1 MLNGRRIL
9 LIIGGGIAAYKSL
22 QLIREL
28 QKKGAEVLPVMT
40 KSAAEFVTP
49 LSVSALSK
57 NKVFSDLFDLNDE
70 AEMGHIELSRSSDL
84 IIVAPA
90 TANLMA
96 KMAFGLATDLP
107 STLLLATDTP
117 VLIAPAMNVRMWE
130 HPATQ
135 NNCKTLIKNG
145 VHFSG
150 PDEGDMAC
158 GEFGFGRMSE
168 PETIVKAAS
177 DILFNGPL
185 KGKHIVITSGP
196 THEPIDPV
204 RYIANRSSGNQ
215 GSEIANALTSLGA
228 KVTFITGPSNYKF
241 PESCEIVTVETAI
254 EMLDAVEANMPCD
267 IAIFSAAVSDWRVE
281 KKNTNKIKKNQSKDV
296 LKINFIENPDILKTI
311 SKMKMNRPKL
321 VIGFAAET
329 NNLIENA
336 TEKRIRKGCDWILL
350 NDVSPGTGIMGG
362 NENHITLISADEIQE
377 WPRMS
382 KTAVAKKLGQKIVDY
397 SK

>member
-40 KSAAEFVTP
+40 KSAAKFVTP

-57 NKVFSDLFDLNDE
+57 NKVYSDLFDLNDE

-204 RYIANRSSGNQ
+204 RYIANRSSGHQ

-228 KVTFITGPSNYKF
+228 KVTFITGPSSYKF

>member
-22 QLIREL
+22 HLIREL

-40 KSAAEFVTP
+40 KSAAKFVTP

-57 NKVFSDLFDLNDE
+57 NKVYSDLFNLNDE

-228 KVTFITGPSNYKF
+228 KVTFITGPSSCKF
-241 PESCEIVTVETAI
+241 PESCEIIKVETAI

-311 SKMKMNRPKL
+311 SKMKTNRPKL

-362 NENHITLISADEIQE
+362 KENHITLISADEIQE

>member
-40 KSAAEFVTP
+40 KSAAKFVTP

-57 NKVFSDLFDLNDE
+57 NKVYSDLFDLNDE

-168 PETIVKAAS
+168 PETIVKASS

-228 KVTFITGPSNYKF
+228 KVTFITGPSSYKF
-241 PESCEIVTVETAI
+241 PESCEIIKVETAI

-362 NENHITLISADEIQE
+362 KENHITLISADEIQE

>member
-40 KSAAEFVTP
+40 KSAAKFVTP

-57 NKVFSDLFDLNDE
+57 NKVYSDLFDLNDE

-168 PETIVKAAS
+168 PETIVKASS

-185 KGKHIVITSGP
+185 KSKHIVITSGP

-228 KVTFITGPSNYKF
+228 KVTFITGPSSYKF
-241 PESCEIVTVETAI
+241 PESCEIIKVETAI

-311 SKMKMNRPKL
+311 SKMKTNRPKL

-362 NENHITLISADEIQE
+362 KENHITLISADEIQE

>member
-40 KSAAEFVTP
+40 KSAAKFVTP

-57 NKVFSDLFDLNDE
+57 NKVYSDLFDLNDE

-228 KVTFITGPSNYKF
+228 KVTFITGPSSYKF
-241 PESCEIVTVETAI
+241 PESCETIKVETAI

-311 SKMKMNRPKL
+311 SKMKTNRPKL

-362 NENHITLISADEIQE
+362 KENHITLISADEIQE

>member
-40 KSAAEFVTP
+40 KSAAKFVTP

-57 NKVFSDLFDLNDE
+57 NKVYSDLFDLNDE

-228 KVTFITGPSNYKF
+228 KVTFITGPSSYKF
-241 PESCEIVTVETAI
+241 PESCGIIKVETAI

-281 KKNTNKIKKNQSKDV
+281 KKNSNKIKKNQTKDV

-329 NNLIENA
+329 KNLIENA

-362 NENHITLISADEIQE
+362 KENHITLISADEIQE

>member
-40 KSAAEFVTP
+40 KSAAKFVTP

-57 NKVFSDLFDLNDE
+57 NKVYSDLFDLNDE

-215 GSEIANALTSLGA
+215 GSEIANALNSLGA
-228 KVTFITGPSNYKF
+228 KVTFITGPSSYKF
-241 PESCEIVTVETAI
+241 PESCEIIKVETAI

-311 SKMKMNRPKL
+311 SKMKTNRPKL

-362 NENHITLISADEIQE
+362 KENHITLISADEIQE

>member
-228 KVTFITGPSNYKF
+228 KVTFITGPSSYKF

-311 SKMKMNRPKL
+311 SKMKTNRPKL

>member
-28 QKKGAEVLPVMT
+28 QKKGAEVLPVMS

-228 KVTFITGPSNYKF
+228 KVTFITGPSSYKF
-241 PESCEIVTVETAI
+241 PESCEIIKVETAI

-311 SKMKMNRPKL
+311 SKMKTNRPKL

-362 NENHITLISADEIQE
+362 KENHITLISADEIQE

>member
-135 NNCKTLIKNG
+135 NNCKTLINNG

-168 PETIVKAAS
+168 PEIIVKAAS

-362 NENHITLISADEIQE
+362 KENHITLISADEIQE

>member
-40 KSAAEFVTP
+40 KSAAKFVTP

-57 NKVFSDLFDLNDE
+57 NKVYSDLFDLNDE

-96 KMAFGLATDLP
+96 KMALGLATDLP

-228 KVTFITGPSNYKF
+228 KVTFITGPSSYKF
-241 PESCEIVTVETAI
+241 PESCEIIKVETAI

-311 SKMKMNRPKL
+311 SKMKTNRPKL

-362 NENHITLISADEIQE
+362 KENHITLISADEIQE

>member
-40 KSAAEFVTP
+40 KSAAKFVTP

-57 NKVFSDLFDLNDE
+57 NKVYSDLFDLNDE

-135 NNCKTLIKNG
+135 NNCKTLINNG

-168 PETIVKAAS
+168 PETIVKASS

-228 KVTFITGPSNYKF
+228 KVTFITGPSSYKF
-241 PESCEIVTVETAI
+241 PESCEIIKVETAI

-267 IAIFSAAVSDWRVE
+267 IAILSAAVSDWRVE

-311 SKMKMNRPKL
+311 SKMKTNRPKL

-362 NENHITLISADEIQE
+362 KENHITLISADEIQE

>member
-28 QKKGAEVLPVMT
+28 QKKGAEVLPVMA
-40 KSAAEFVTP
+40 KSAAKFVTP

-57 NKVFSDLFDLNDE
+57 NKVYSDLFDLNDE

-168 PETIVKAAS
+168 PETIVKASS

-228 KVTFITGPSNYKF
+228 KVTFITGPSSYKF
-241 PESCEIVTVETAI
+241 PESCEIIKVETAI

-296 LKINFIENPDILKTI
+296 LKINFTENPDILKTI
-311 SKMKMNRPKL
+311 SKMKTNRPKL

-362 NENHITLISADEIQE
+362 KENHITLISADEIQE

>member
-40 KSAAEFVTP
+40 KSAAKFVTP

-57 NKVFSDLFDLNDE
+57 NKVYSDLFDLNDE

-168 PETIVKAAS
+168 PETIVKASS

-228 KVTFITGPSNYKF
+228 KVTFITGPSSYKF
-241 PESCEIVTVETAI
+241 PESCEIIKVETAI

-311 SKMKMNRPKL
+311 SKMKTNRPKL

>member
-40 KSAAEFVTP
+40 KSAAKFVTP

-57 NKVFSDLFDLNDE
+57 NKVYSDLFNLNDE

-145 VHFSG
+145 VYFSG

-228 KVTFITGPSNYKF
+228 KVTFITGPSSYKF
-241 PESCEIVTVETAI
+241 PESCEIIKVETAI

-281 KKNTNKIKKNQSKDV
+281 KKNTNKIKKNQSKDI

-362 NENHITLISADEIQE
+362 KENHITLISADEIQE

>member
-40 KSAAEFVTP
+40 KSAAKFVTP

-57 NKVFSDLFDLNDE
+57 NKVYSDLFNLNDE

-228 KVTFITGPSNYKF
+228 KVTFITGPSSYKF
-241 PESCEIVTVETAI
+241 PESCEIIKVETAI

-311 SKMKMNRPKL
+311 SKMKTKRPKL

-362 NENHITLISADEIQE
+362 KENHITLISADEIQE

>member
-40 KSAAEFVTP
+40 KSAAKFVTP

-57 NKVFSDLFDLNDE
+57 NKVYSDLFDLNDE

-228 KVTFITGPSNYKF
+228 KVTFITGPSSYKF
-241 PESCEIVTVETAI
+241 PESCETIKVETAI

-281 KKNTNKIKKNQSKDV
+281 KKNTNKIKKNQSKDI

-311 SKMKMNRPKL
+311 SKMKTNRPKL

-362 NENHITLISADEIQE
+362 KENHITLISADEIQE

>member
-40 KSAAEFVTP
+40 KSAAKFVTP

-57 NKVFSDLFDLNDE
+57 NKVYSDLFDLNDE

-150 PDEGDMAC
+150 PEEGDMAC

-228 KVTFITGPSNYKF
+228 KVTFITGPSSYKF
-241 PESCEIVTVETAI
+241 PESCEIIKVETAI

-311 SKMKMNRPKL
+311 SKMKTNRPKL

-362 NENHITLISADEIQE
+362 KENHITLISADEIQE

>member
-28 QKKGAEVLPVMT
+28 KKKGAEVLPVMT
-40 KSAAEFVTP
+40 KSAAKFVTP

-57 NKVFSDLFDLNDE
+57 NKVYSDLFDLNDE

-130 HPATQ
+130 HLATQ

-177 DILFNGPL
+177 DILSNGPL

-311 SKMKMNRPKL
+311 SKMKTNRPKL

>member
-40 KSAAEFVTP
+40 KSAAKFVTP

-57 NKVFSDLFDLNDE
+57 NKVYSDLFDLNDE

-228 KVTFITGPSNYKF
+228 KVTFITGPSSYKL
-241 PESCEIVTVETAI
+241 PESCEIIKVETAI

-311 SKMKMNRPKL
+311 SKMKTNRPKL

-362 NENHITLISADEIQE
+362 KENHITLISADEIQE

>member
-40 KSAAEFVTP
+40 KSAAKFVTP

-57 NKVFSDLFDLNDE
+57 NKVYSDLFDLNDE

-228 KVTFITGPSNYKF
+228 KVTFITGPSSYKF
-241 PESCEIVTVETAI
+241 PESCEIIKVETTI

-311 SKMKMNRPKL
+311 SKMKTNRPKL

-362 NENHITLISADEIQE
+362 KENHITLISADEIQE

>member
-1 MLNGRRIL
+1 
-9 LIIGGGIAAYKSL
+9 
-22 QLIREL
+22 
-28 QKKGAEVLPVMT
+28 
-40 KSAAEFVTP
+40 
-49 LSVSALSK
+49 
-57 NKVFSDLFDLNDE
+57 
-70 AEMGHIELSRSSDL
+70 
-84 IIVAPA
+84 
-90 TANLMA
+90 
-96 KMAFGLATDLP
+96 MAFGLATDLP

-135 NNCKTLIKNG
+135 NNCKTLINNG

-168 PETIVKAAS
+168 PEIIVKAAS

-228 KVTFITGPSNYKF
+228 KVTFITGPSSYKF
-241 PESCEIVTVETAI
+241 PESCEIIKVETAI

-311 SKMKMNRPKL
+311 SKMKTNRPKL

-362 NENHITLISADEIQE
+362 KENHITLISADEIQE

>member
-40 KSAAEFVTP
+40 KSAAKFVTP

-57 NKVFSDLFDLNDE
+57 NKVYSDLFDLNDE

-228 KVTFITGPSNYKF
+228 KVTFITGPSSYKF
-241 PESCEIVTVETAI
+241 PESCEIIKVETAI

-281 KKNTNKIKKNQSKDV
+281 KKNTNKIKKNQSKDI

-311 SKMKMNRPKL
+311 SKMKTNRPKL

-362 NENHITLISADEIQE
+362 KENHITLISADEIQE

>member
-228 KVTFITGPSNYKF
+228 KVTFITGPSSYKF
-241 PESCEIVTVETAI
+241 PESCEIIKVETAI

-382 KTAVAKKLGQKIVDY
+382 KKAVAKKLGQKIVDY

>member
-117 VLIAPAMNVRMWE
+117 VLIATAMNVRMWE

-135 NNCKTLIKNG
+135 NNCKTLINNG

-158 GEFGFGRMSE
+158 GEFGEGKMTE
-168 PETIVKAAS
+168 PNEIIKEIEQYFNFKNKKFKKLALGNIPMGKLATES
-177 DILFNGPL
+177 DIATTVCFLASSASSMITGTS
-185 KGKHIVITSGP
+185 IVIDG
-196 THEPIDPV
+196 
-204 RYIANRSSGNQ
+204 GW
-215 GSEIANALTSLGA
+215 
-228 KVTFITGPSNYKF
+228 
-241 PESCEIVTVETAI
+241 TA
-254 EMLDAVEANMPCD
+254 
-267 IAIFSAAVSDWRVE
+267 
-281 KKNTNKIKKNQSKDV
+281 Q
-296 LKINFIENPDILKTI
+296 
-311 SKMKMNRPKL
+311 
-321 VIGFAAET
+321 
-329 NNLIENA
+329 
-336 TEKRIRKGCDWILL
+336 
-350 NDVSPGTGIMGG
+350 
-362 NENHITLISADEIQE
+362 
-377 WPRMS
+377 
-382 KTAVAKKLGQKIVDY
+382 
-397 SK
+397 

>member
-40 KSAAEFVTP
+40 KSAAKFVTP

-57 NKVFSDLFDLNDE
+57 NKVYSDLFDLNDE

-228 KVTFITGPSNYKF
+228 KVTFITGPSSYKF
-241 PESCEIVTVETAI
+241 PESCEIIKVETAI

-311 SKMKMNRPKL
+311 SKMKTNRPKL

-362 NENHITLISADEIQE
+362 KENHITLISADEIQE

-382 KTAVAKKLGQKIVDY
+382 KTAVAKKLCQKIVDY

>member
-135 NNCKTLIKNG
+135 NNCKTLINNG

-382 KTAVAKKLGQKIVDY
+382 KKAVAKKLGQKIVDY

>member
-228 KVTFITGPSNYKF
+228 KVTFITGPSSYKF
-241 PESCEIVTVETAI
+241 PESCEIIKVETAI

-311 SKMKMNRPKL
+311 SKMKTNRPKL

-362 NENHITLISADEIQE
+362 KENHITLISADEIQE

>member
-40 KSAAEFVTP
+40 KSAAKFVTP

-57 NKVFSDLFDLNDE
+57 NKVYSDLFDLNDE

-185 KGKHIVITSGP
+185 KDKHIVITSGP

-228 KVTFITGPSNYKF
+228 KVTFITGPSSYKF
-241 PESCEIVTVETAI
+241 PESCEIIKVETAI
-254 EMLDAVEANMPCD
+254 EMLDAVKANMPCD

-281 KKNTNKIKKNQSKDV
+281 KKNTNKIKKDQSKDV

-311 SKMKMNRPKL
+311 SKMKTNRPKL

-362 NENHITLISADEIQE
+362 KENHITLISADEIQE

>member
-40 KSAAEFVTP
+40 KSAAKFVTP

-57 NKVFSDLFDLNDE
+57 NKVYSDLFDLNDE

-135 NNCKTLIKNG
+135 NNCKTLINNG

-168 PETIVKAAS
+168 PEIIVKAAS

-228 KVTFITGPSNYKF
+228 KVTFITGPSSYKF
-241 PESCEIVTVETAI
+241 PESCEIIKVETAI

>member
-40 KSAAEFVTP
+40 KSAAKFVTP

-57 NKVFSDLFDLNDE
+57 NKVYSDLFDLNDE

-362 NENHITLISADEIQE
+362 KENHITLISADEIQE

>member
-40 KSAAEFVTP
+40 KSAAKFVTP

-57 NKVFSDLFDLNDE
+57 NKVYSDLFDLNDE

-168 PETIVKAAS
+168 PETIVKASS

-228 KVTFITGPSNYKF
+228 KVTFITGPSSYKF
-241 PESCEIVTVETAI
+241 PESCEIIKVETAI

>member
-40 KSAAEFVTP
+40 KSAAKFVTP

-57 NKVFSDLFDLNDE
+57 NKVYSDLFDLNDE

-177 DILFNGPL
+177 DILSNGPL

-228 KVTFITGPSNYKF
+228 KVTFITGPSSYKF
-241 PESCEIVTVETAI
+241 PESCEIIKVETAI

-311 SKMKMNRPKL
+311 SKMKTNRPKL

-362 NENHITLISADEIQE
+362 KENHITLISADEIQE

>member
-40 KSAAEFVTP
+40 KSAAKFVTP

-57 NKVFSDLFDLNDE
+57 NKVYSDLFDLNDE

-145 VHFSG
+145 VYFSG

-168 PETIVKAAS
+168 PEIIVKAAS

-228 KVTFITGPSNYKF
+228 KVTFITGPSSYKF
-241 PESCEIVTVETAI
+241 PESCEIIKVETAI

-311 SKMKMNRPKL
+311 SKMKTNRPKL

-362 NENHITLISADEIQE
+362 KENHITLISADEIQE

>member
-40 KSAAEFVTP
+40 KSAAKFVTP

-57 NKVFSDLFDLNDE
+57 NKVYSDLFDLNDE

-228 KVTFITGPSNYKF
+228 KVTFITGPSSYKF
-241 PESCEIVTVETAI
+241 PESCEIIKVETAI

>member
-130 HPATQ
+130 HLATQ

-228 KVTFITGPSNYKF
+228 KVTFITGPSSYKF
-241 PESCEIVTVETAI
+241 PESCEIIKVETTI

-311 SKMKMNRPKL
+311 SKMKTNRPKL

-362 NENHITLISADEIQE
+362 KENHITLISADEIQE